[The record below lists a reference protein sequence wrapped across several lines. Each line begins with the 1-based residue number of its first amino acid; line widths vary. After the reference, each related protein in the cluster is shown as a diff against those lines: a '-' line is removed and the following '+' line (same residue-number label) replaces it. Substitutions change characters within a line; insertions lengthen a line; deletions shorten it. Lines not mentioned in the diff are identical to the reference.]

1 MRTILALVVVALAAA
16 CSSGASPAFTVKG
29 ATVDATYFCP
39 GGVSNAPYDLH
50 ATVQVHNATDKTVTI
65 DGVTAQMT
73 VASVKGAWLQK
84 VGDRYDAG
92 EAAFKPASV
101 SPGKD
106 AALTVTIPSACTSGK
121 YGTGTSSSAAY
132 DVTLR
137 IATTA
142 GNFTVTAANQHEIVG
157 D

>member
-1 MRTILALVVVALAAA
+1 MRTILALVALTLAAA
-16 CSSGASPAFTVKG
+16 CSSSPSPTFTVKS
-29 ATVDATYFCP
+29 ATVDATHFCP
-39 GGVSNAPYDLH
+39 GGASNAAYDLH
-50 ATVQVHNATDKTVTI
+50 ATVQVHNATNTTVTI
-65 DGVTAQMT
+65 EGVTAQMT
-73 VASVKGAWLQK
+73 VAAVKGPWLQK

-92 EAAFKPASV
+92 QAAFKPATV

-106 AALTVTIPSACTSGK
+106 TALSVTIPSACTSGK
-121 YGTGTSSSAAY
+121 YGTGTSSSADY